1 MPQEQPSPADTD
13 ASPTTPT
20 ATLAPSLCFPLLGL
34 PPTCSSSLPPS
45 VDGRFVHDLET
56 LLAIHSVEGQEIV
69 GGRYAQHPPPRSGL
83 HDTHDL
89 PIRVRLGARVDG
101 PVVPVETEPVE
112 GRAGDDPLGALR
124 RAEALTR

>member
-20 ATLAPSLCFPLLGL
+20 TALAPSLCSPLLGL
-34 PPTCSSSLPPS
+34 PPTCSSNLPSS
-45 VDGRFVHDLET
+45 VDGTFAYDLQT
-56 LLAIHSVEGQEIV
+56 LLAIHSLEGQEILA
-69 GGRYAQHPPPRSGL
+69 GRYAQHPPPRSEL

-89 PIRVRLGARVDG
+89 PIRVLPKAHMDG
-101 PVVPVETEPVE
+101 LVISAEAKPLK

-124 RAEALTR
+124 RAEAVAR